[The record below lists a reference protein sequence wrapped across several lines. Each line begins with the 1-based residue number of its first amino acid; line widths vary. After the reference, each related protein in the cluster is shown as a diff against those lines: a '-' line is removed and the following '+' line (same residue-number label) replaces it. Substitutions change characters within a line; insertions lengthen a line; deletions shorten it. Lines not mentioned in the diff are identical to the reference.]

1 MPEGVGMN
9 VGQIILGT
17 EAIQPRRNAVR
28 VHPGAVVPY
37 KHIGGACPAVS
48 VQLLQSL
55 ILRSP
60 LPQDFQGLRRN
71 FYGTDSPGFGGV
83 LVDTPI
89 CGVQQIAVNH
99 DNSGI
104 KIHLAPF

>member
-37 KHIGGACPAVS
+37 KHIGGACPTVS
-48 VQLLQSL
+48 VQLLTL
-55 ILRSP
+55 HCRRTVKVCGAILMARTAP
-60 LPQDFQGLRRN
+60 
-71 FYGTDSPGFGGV
+71 V
-83 LVDTPI
+83 LV
-89 CGVQQIAVNH
+89 V
-99 DNSGI
+99 SS
-104 KIHLAPF
+104 